1 MMKKLMLKAILPALG
16 ILLWLAICYPVSQ
29 KPEGFNYLTFWIIA
43 GIPFGIR
50 FMFLKLFPKGYGISG
65 TVGIFALNVMI
76 GGLIGGIMLLARVVR
91 IVVDTVKIILGKEV

>member
-1 MMKKLMLKAILPALG
+1 MKKLMLRVILPALG
-16 ILLWLAICYPVSQ
+16 ILLWLAICYPIS
-29 KPEGFNYLTFWIIA
+29 KRPDGFNYHIFWIIA

-91 IVVDTVKIILGKEV
+91 IIVDTVKIILGKEV